1 MSREEIKRIFFEL
14 LTEDEE
20 FKQRLTEFIVSA
32 VAEKFDER
40 VVQETEPPKSEEV
53 AQEKY
58 SSEFIQKVAEHS
70 GFDKLRG
77 EKIAVENQCK
87 ELQAK
92 CDKLAD
98 DKKFVESQRDELQD
112 KFDKLADDKKFVE
125 SQRDDLQAKCD
136 KLSNDKKFVESQR
149 DDLQTKFDKLSN
161 DKKFVESQRDEL
173 QTKFDKLADDKIIV
187 ENQRDE
193 LQTKFDK
200 LSDDKKV
207 VESQL
212 ADLQDKF
219 DKLAADKKIV
229 ENQRDE
235 LQDKF
240 DKLSNDKKF
249 VESQRDELQTKFD
262 KLLGDKRIVEG
273 KRDELNRQLEI
284 LLKEKES
291 AEKQLAERFAKGWEV
306 YQTFLKLNAEVRE
319 NSGFYAE
326 RFETFICKGAQYKSL
341 DGIWEAALG
350 CKRDGKIDDAEIF
363 WNVFEYFVQ
372 LVNFAFG
379 DNFIE
384 ILNTQ
389 TGERYNTDI
398 HSTSGTNS
406 STQGVVREVILAGY
420 KNNNNRK
427 IVKKSNVRV
436 G

>member
-1 MSREEIKRIFFEL
+1 MSKEEIKRIFFEL

-20 FKQRLTEFIVSA
+20 FKQRLTEFILSA
-32 VAEKFDER
+32 VAEKFVER
-40 VVQETEPPKSEEV
+40 VAQNVEPPKSEEV

-58 SSEFIQKVAEHS
+58 SPESIQKVTEHS
-70 GFDKLRG
+70 GLDNLRG
-77 EKIAVENQCK
+77 EKESLEKQLATARQKKETVEGKLANVQREK
-87 ELQAK
+87 ETVEG
-92 CDKLAD
+92 KLAD
-98 DKKFVESQRDELQD
+98 VQREKETVEGKLADVQREKETVEGKLANVQREKETVEGKLADVQREKETVEGKLADVRREKESVEKQLATARQEKELAESQREEL
-112 KFDKLADDKKFVE
+112 
-125 SQRDDLQAKCD
+125 S
-136 KLSNDKKFVESQR
+136 
-149 DDLQTKFDKLSN
+149 
-161 DKKFVESQRDEL
+161 
-173 QTKFDKLADDKIIV
+173 
-187 ENQRDE
+187 
-193 LQTKFDK
+193 
-200 LSDDKKV
+200 
-207 VESQL
+207 
-212 ADLQDKF
+212 
-219 DKLAADKKIV
+219 
-229 ENQRDE
+229 
-235 LQDKF
+235 
-240 DKLSNDKKF
+240 
-249 VESQRDELQTKFD
+249 
-262 KLLGDKRIVEG
+262 
-273 KRDELNRQLEI
+273 RQLEI

-291 AEKQLAERFAKGWEV
+291 AEKQLAERFAKGWDV
-306 YQTFLKLNAEVRE
+306 YQSFLKLNAEARE

-363 WNVFEYFVQ
+363 WDVFEYFVQ

>member
-20 FKQRLTEFIVSA
+20 FKQRLTEFILAA
-32 VAEKFDER
+32 VAENDL
-40 VVQETEPPKSEEV
+40 
-53 AQEKY
+53 
-58 SSEFIQKVAEHS
+58 
-70 GFDKLRG
+70 DKQRG
-77 EKIAVENQCK
+77 EKELAESQRNELQAKCDKLADDKRIVESQRD

-98 DKKFVESQRDELQD
+98 DKKVVESQRDE
-112 KFDKLADDKKFVE
+112 
-125 SQRDDLQAKCD
+125 LQAKCD
-136 KLSNDKKFVESQR
+136 KLSNDKRIVEG
-149 DDLQTKFDKLSN
+149 
-161 DKKFVESQRDEL
+161 ERDEL
-173 QTKFDKLADDKIIV
+173 QAKC
-187 ENQRDE
+187 
-193 LQTKFDK
+193 
-200 LSDDKKV
+200 
-207 VESQL
+207 
-212 ADLQDKF
+212 
-219 DKLAADKKIV
+219 
-229 ENQRDE
+229 
-235 LQDKF
+235 
-240 DKLSNDKKF
+240 
-249 VESQRDELQTKFD
+249 D

-273 KRDELNRQLEI
+273 ERDELNRQLEI

-306 YQTFLKLNAEVRE
+306 YQSFLKLNAEARKNYGFHAE
-319 NSGFYAE
+319 N
-326 RFETFICKGAQYKSL
+326 FETFICKGAQYKNL

-350 CKRDGKIDDAEIF
+350 CKRDGKLDDAEIF